1 VSATLAAARFP
12 AALPFAAY
20 VREAGKNA
28 ELWQG
33 LYRTAT
39 IRDEDVARARSL
51 GGPWRLLALSEDWC
65 GDTVNTLP
73 IIARLAEQAGN
84 LELRMLRRDEH
95 DDLMHLHLSSGT
107 RSIPVVM
114 ILDAEGWE
122 WGWWGPRPAGLQRWV
137 RAVGMLL
144 PREERYRRTRSWYA
158 RDRGRTT
165 IEEILVAI
173 GRAGRRRAAAR
184 AET

>member
-1 VSATLAAARFP
+1 VSAPLAAVRFSG
-12 AALPFAAY
+12 ALPFAAY
-20 VREAGKNA
+20 AQRAQKNA

-33 LYRTAT
+33 IYRTTA
-39 IRDEDVARARSL
+39 IADEDVARARACR
-51 GGPWRLLALSEDWC
+51 GPWRLLALSEDWC

-73 IIARLAEQAGN
+73 VIARLAEQAGN
-84 LELRMLRRDEH
+84 LELRILRRDEH
-95 DDLMHLHLSSGT
+95 DDLMARHLSSGT

-114 ILDAEGWE
+114 ILDAEGRE
-122 WGWWGPRPAGLQRWV
+122 WAWWGPRPVRLQRWV

-144 PREERYRRTRSWYA
+144 PREERYRRTRAWYA

-165 IEEILVAI
+165 IEEVLDAI
-173 GRAGRRRAAAR
+173 GRAARRQAAAR